1 MQIMNNIETNTLL
14 SFFLSIIQKKE
25 SYRDDS
31 FLFYYKGVPSF
42 VLKRYS
48 K

>member
-1 MQIMNNIETNTLL
+1 MHNIETNTLL
-14 SFFLSIIQKKE
+14 SFFSQYNTKKE

>member
-1 MQIMNNIETNTLL
+1 MHNIEKKYFIILFFQYNT
-14 SFFLSIIQKKE
+14 KKE